1 MAFRFFYTTFDGDH
15 FLKKNDILGCNF
27 FFCPA
32 FVARIGFLASDT
44 ASLWAI
50 GHHRNCQNTGFQ
62 YFIIFCC
69 FINMPLSEKNS
80 PFFFQCI
87 AERIKETGA
96 FCPQCTQPVY
106 SLQSYSGSWT
116 ASVDTCQSVSVI
128 WMSHIWH
135 ATMQSIIVCSVY
147 LHSTVWIFN
156 SRYFLD
162 FLTIYSWFISCLRLL
177 KGFYA
182 LLL

>member
-1 MAFRFFYTTFDGDH
+1 MQ
-15 FLKKNDILGCNF
+15 F
-27 FFCPA
+27 FFFVLLSWLESVSLRAIQHRFEQSDIIEIVRIQA
-32 FVARIGFLASDT
+32 FNISIFHHIL
-44 ASLWAI
+44 LFYKHAI
-50 GHHRNCQNTGFQ
+50 VRK
-62 YFIIFCC
+62 
-69 FINMPLSEKNS
+69 KNS

-87 AERIKETGA
+87 AERIKESGA

-162 FLTIYSWFISCLRLL
+162 FLTIYSWFISCLRLVE
-177 KGFYA
+177 GFLCTFTVIRTIYFVCFA
-182 LLL
+182 